1 MLTSLIV
8 RVVRISMRHAYLVI
22 ATWLLLALLSG
33 WYAATHFAINTDVS
47 SLIDSSPEWSAR
59 GKAID
64 AAFPQ
69 RSDITLAVVEAPA
82 AEFASLAA
90 HELAQKLAA
99 DTQAFSS
106 VSEPGAGAFFEH
118 NGLLFASA
126 KDVDTLTSKLK
137 DSKPLVN
144 RLARDPTLG
153 GLASL
158 LSVTLQ
164 IPLTTGQVQLGDMS
178 KLLGTSADTIDAV
191 LAGRPAAM
199 SWRALVDPDT
209 KARSFVEVQ
218 PVLDFSALEAGAA
231 SSDRIRATA
240 EALHLKERYGASVNL
255 TGPRPLADEEF
266 GSVREGAIPNAI
278 GTLLCVL
285 VILWLAVRS
294 RRMVIAV
301 FATLIVGL
309 VITAAAGLLM
319 VGALNMI
326 SVAFAVLFIGIGVDF
341 GIQFGV
347 RYREERHHHGALDQ
361 ALLAAA
367 RSIAMPLALAASAT
381 AASFFSF
388 LPTAYRGVSEL
399 GQIAGVGILFVAFP
413 SSVTLLPALICVFKP
428 SGERAAP
435 GFHWLAPVDKFTA
448 HYRNPLLIGTL
459 VLVAA
464 GLPLL
469 THLHFDFN
477 PLDLKD
483 PHTESMRTLQRLADS
498 PEAGVNNV
506 QVLAPSLA
514 AADADAQRLR
524 GVPEVGRVM
533 TLSDFV
539 PADQDAKRAAIAD
552 AASQLLPVLDQPR
565 AQPMSDPARV
575 SALRL
580 AAGQLENAALD
591 HPGPGAQQATHLAD
605 ALRKLAK
612 SDPATRDRAD
622 RAIALPL
629 QTALAQLRAALTPQA
644 SITIDTL
651 PPDLAALWITKDGHA
666 LVDIA
671 PRVAP
676 GANPNDTEMLRR
688 FSKAVL
694 KAEPSVI
701 GGPISILHSA
711 DVIVHAFIQAALLAL
726 VSITILLWI
735 ALRRFGDVLRTLVPL
750 LVSAAVTL
758 EISELI
764 GLRLNFA
771 NIIALPL
778 LLGVGVAFKIYYVM
792 AWRAGQTKLLQ
803 SSLTQAVIL
812 SAGTTAVAFGSL
824 WLSHHPGTSSMG
836 KLLALALLC
845 TLIGAVFFQP
855 VLMGKPRKAARSKRL
870 QRERLRQQRESS
882 VSK

>member
-8 RVVRISMRHAYLVI
+8 RTVRFSMRHAYLVI
-22 ATWLLLALLSG
+22 AAWLLLAVVSG

-69 RSDITLAVVEAPA
+69 RADVTLAVVEAPA
-82 AEFASLAA
+82 VEFAGLAA
-90 HELAQKLAA
+90 NELAQKLAA
-99 DTQAFSS
+99 DKQAFSS
-106 VSEPGAGAFFEH
+106 VTQPGAGPFFEH
-118 NGLLFASA
+118 NGLLFASTS
-126 KDVDTLTSKLK
+126 DVDKLTAKLK
-137 DSKPLVN
+137 DSKPLLN

-164 IPLTTGQVQLGDMS
+164 VPLTTGQVQLADMG
-178 KLLGTSADTIDAV
+178 KLLGTSADTIDEV
-191 LAGRPAAM
+191 LAGKPAAM

-218 PVLDFSALEAGAA
+218 PILDFTALEAGAA
-231 SSDRIRATA
+231 SSDKIRAA
-240 EALHLKERYGASVNL
+240 ADALHLKDRYGATVSL

-278 GTLLCVL
+278 GTLVCVL

-294 RRMVIAV
+294 RRMVVAV
-301 FATLIVGL
+301 FTTLIIGL

-347 RYREERHHHGALDQ
+347 RYREERHLHGDLEQ

-367 RSIAMPLALAASAT
+367 RSIAMPLALAAAAT

-413 SSVTLLPALICVFKP
+413 SSICLLPALISVFKP

-448 HYRNPLLIGTL
+448 HYRNALLIGTV
-459 VLVAA
+459 VLVVA

-483 PHTESMRTLQRLADS
+483 PHTESMRTLKRLADS

-506 QVLAPSLA
+506 QVLEPSLA
-514 AADADAQRLR
+514 AADSEAKKLR
-524 GVPEVGRVM
+524 AVPQIGRVM

-539 PADQDAKRAAIAD
+539 PTDQDAKRAAIAD
-552 AASQLLPVLDQPR
+552 AAAQLLPALDQPR
-565 AQPMSDPARV
+565 AQPMSDGART

-580 AAGQLENAALD
+580 AAGLLENAALD

-612 SDPATRDRAD
+612 SDAATRDRAD
-622 RAIALPL
+622 HAIALPL
-629 QTALAQLRAALTPQA
+629 QTALTQLRDALTPQA
-644 SITIDTL
+644 SITIGNL
-651 PPDLAALWITKDGHA
+651 PPELTALWVTKDGRA

-671 PRVAP
+671 PRVKP
-676 GANPNDTEMLRR
+676 GENPNDTELLRR

-694 KAEPSVI
+694 KAEPEVI

-792 AWRAGQTKLLQ
+792 AWRNGQTKLLQ

-855 VLMGKPRKAARSKRL
+855 VLMGKPRRSARTRRL
-870 QRERLRQQRESS
+870 QRERMDRGQTS
-882 VSK
+882 VTK